1 MKLLNK
7 VSVGVCMAFIVSTNV
22 VASTYVVKSGD
33 MLINITHKLGFHSI
47 EEAGFKVP
55 SGDINKI
62 FPGDVLVYK
71 AKKKKRFVARKPKID
86 LKKFCFKDA
95 SSIHYRAAER
105 CK

>member
-7 VSVGVCMAFIVSTNV
+7 ISICACMAFMVSTNV

-47 EEAGFKVP
+47 KEAGFKVP

-62 FPGDVLVYK
+62 FPGDIIEYK
-71 AKKKKRFVARKPKID
+71 KKKKKRFVSKKQKID

-95 SSIHYRAAER
+95 SSIHYRAEER
-105 CK
+105 CR